1 MASSAFAAL
10 GLTDIITDVLTHLG
24 YEKPTPV
31 QQQAIPAI
39 LAGRDVLAAA
49 QTGTGKTAGFVCP
62 MLQRLHAGAPVAP
75 NQARAL
81 ILVPTRELA
90 VQVAQNVEDYGQ
102 LTGLRSVVVFGG
114 VKINPQMM
122 ALRRGAD
129 ILVATPGR
137 LLDLVANHA
146 VSFECLEV
154 LVLDEADRML
164 DLGFSREISA
174 VLSLL
179 PAERQSLMFSA
190 TFSDAI
196 RQLAKLLVQ
205 TPVEISISPR
215 EVTAKTVKQWLCP
228 VDKKR
233 KPELL
238 VRLIFDYQWQQLLV
252 FTATKRGADQLVR
265 YLVEHN
271 ISAAAVHGDR
281 SQPQR
286 MKALADFKQGR
297 FAVLVATDVA
307 ARGLDIEQL
316 PQVVNFDLPKV
327 AENYIHRIGR
337 TGRAGASGEAISLVS
352 ADEIDSLKTIE
363 RLIQQVLP
371 RKVID
376 DFEPDHQLPA
386 SPTVLGEMRK
396 KKPKKPKKPGAAVS
410 DGGAGGDGGVGDAP
424 RASRTNSR
432 RAPARQARGA
442 APARS
447 TGSAA
452 RATKKSEPVSR
463 KSSRSGSKPRG
474 ASGGPPGRS
483 RKP

>member
-1 MASSAFAAL
+1 MTNSAFAAL
-10 GLTDIITDVLTHLG
+10 GLADMITAVLTARG
-24 YEKPTPV
+24 YGQPTPV

-90 VQVAQNVEDYGQ
+90 LQVAMNVEDYGQ

-146 VSFECLEV
+146 VSFENLEV

-164 DLGFSREISA
+164 DLGFSQEISA

-179 PAERQSLMFSA
+179 PTGRQSLMFSA
-190 TFSDAI
+190 TFSESI
-196 RQLAKLLVQ
+196 RQLAKMLVKN
-205 TPVEISISPR
+205 PVEIVISPR
-215 EVTAKTVKQWLCP
+215 EVTAKTVTQWLCP

-233 KPELL
+233 KPALL

-265 YLVEHN
+265 FLHEHN
-271 ISAAAVHGDR
+271 VSAAAVHGDR
-281 SQPQR
+281 SQQQR
-286 MKALADFKQGR
+286 MQALADFKQGR

-337 TGRAGASGEAISLVS
+337 TGRAGASGEAVSLVS
-352 ADEIDSLKTIE
+352 ADEIESLKTIE
-363 RLIQQVLP
+363 QLIQQVLP

-386 SPTVLGEMRK
+386 SPAVSGQIKK
-396 KKPKKPKKPGAAVS
+396 KKPKKPKKPGAVLN
-410 DGGAGGDGGVGDAP
+410 VGREAQSAKTSA
-424 RASRTNSR
+424 RRT
-432 RAPARQARGA
+432 PAAAARGA
-442 APARS
+442 P
-447 TGSAA
+447 SAKRESA
-452 RATKKSEPVSR
+452 VASPKAT
-463 KSSRSGSKPRG
+463 RSGSKTIGTVGGKTRG
-474 ASGGPPGRS
+474 KTRGKKDNVPGRS

>member
-1 MASSAFAAL
+1 MTSSAFAAL
-10 GLTDIITDVLTHLG
+10 GLADAITTVLTARG
-24 YEKPTPV
+24 YVQPTPV
-31 QQQAIPAI
+31 QRQAIPAI

-62 MLQRLHAGAPVAP
+62 MLQRLHDGAPVAP

-90 VQVAQNVEDYGQ
+90 VQVAMNVEDYGQ

-146 VSFECLEV
+146 VSFENLEV

-164 DLGFSREISA
+164 DLGFSQEITA

-179 PAERQSLMFSA
+179 PARRQSLMFSA
-190 TFSDAI
+190 TFSEPI
-196 RQLAKLLVQ
+196 RQLAKTLVQ
-205 TPVEISISPR
+205 DPVEIVISPR
-215 EVTAKTVKQWLCP
+215 EVTAKTVTQWLCP

-233 KPELL
+233 KPALL

-265 YLVEHN
+265 FLHEHH

-281 SQPQR
+281 SQQQR
-286 MKALADFKQGR
+286 MKALADFKQGS

-337 TGRAGASGEAISLVS
+337 TGRAGASGEAVSLVS

-363 RLIQQVLP
+363 QLIQQVLP

-376 DFEPDHQLPA
+376 GFEPDHQLPA
-386 SPTVLGEMRK
+386 SPAAPGQVRT
-396 KKPKKPKKPGAAVS
+396 KKPKKPKKPSAVE
-410 DGGAGGDGGVGDAP
+410 GDSNVRQSAK
-424 RASRTNSR
+424 ASSR
-432 RAPARQARGA
+432 RPEAGPSQG
-442 APARS
+442 
-447 TGSAA
+447 AA
-452 RATKKSEPVSR
+452 RAARASAALTSKAN
-463 KSSRSGSKPRG
+463 RSGIKNSGKMVGKAEGKAGGRAGGNKGG
-474 ASGGPPGRS
+474 APGRS

>member
-10 GLTDIITDVLTHLG
+10 GLTDIITDVLSHRG

-286 MKALADFKQGR
+286 MRALADFKQGR

-352 ADEIDSLKTIE
+352 ADESESLKTIE

-410 DGGAGGDGGVGDAP
+410 DDGDGGAP
-424 RASRTNSR
+424 RASRTNVR
-432 RAPARQARGA
+432 RAPAGQAGGA
-442 APARS
+442 ARARS

-452 RATKKSEPVSR
+452 RATKKSGPVSR
-463 KSSRSGSKPRG
+463 KSSRSGSKPGSKSGG
-474 ASGGPPGRS
+474 ASGGRPGRS

>member
-1 MASSAFAAL
+1 MTTSAFAAL
-10 GLTDIITDVLTHLG
+10 GLTDIITPVLVAHG
-24 YEKPTPV
+24 YVQPTPV

-62 MLQRLHAGAPVAP
+62 ILQRLSQGAPVAP

-90 VQVAQNVEDYGQ
+90 VQVAESVEAYGQ
-102 LTGLRSVVVFGG
+102 LTGLSTVVVFGG

-146 VSFECLEV
+146 VGFENLEV

-179 PAERQSLMFSA
+179 PEKRQSLMFSA
-190 TFSDAI
+190 TFSESI
-196 RQLAKLLVQ
+196 RQLAQKLVHN
-205 TPVEISISPR
+205 PVEIIISPR

-228 VDKKR
+228 VDKKL
-233 KPELL
+233 KPALL
-238 VRLIFDYQWQQLLV
+238 VRLIFDHQWQQLLV

-265 YLVEHN
+265 YLHEHN
-271 ISAAAVHGDR
+271 VSAGAIHGDR
-281 SQPQR
+281 SQSQR
-286 MKALADFKQGR
+286 MQALADFKQGR

-352 ADEIDSLKTIE
+352 ADEIDSLKAIE

-386 SPTVLGEMRK
+386 SPLVPGQMRK
-396 KKPKKPKKPGAAVS
+396 KKPKKPRKPSAGGATAGTGS
-410 DGGAGGDGGVGDAP
+410 KARPARALATRGNSRDGG
-424 RASRTNSR
+424 
-432 RAPARQARGA
+432 RGA
-442 APARS
+442 AKKS
-447 TGSAA
+447 GSAA
-452 RATKKSEPVSR
+452 RKSASP
-463 KSSRSGSKPRG
+463 GSKPAGSPR
-474 ASGGPPGRS
+474 RS

>member
-1 MASSAFAAL
+1 MTSSAFAAL
-10 GLTDIITDVLTHLG
+10 GLTDTITQVLAARG
-24 YEKPTPV
+24 YAQPTPV
-31 QQQAIPAI
+31 QQQAVPAI

-62 MLQRLHAGAPVAP
+62 MLQRLCDGPPVAP

-90 VQVAQNVEDYGQ
+90 VQVAMNVEDYGQ

-146 VSFECLEV
+146 VSFEHLEV

-164 DLGFSREISA
+164 DLGFSREIAA

-179 PAERQSLMFSA
+179 PAKRQSLMFSA
-190 TFSDAI
+190 TFSEPI
-196 RQLAKLLVQ
+196 RQLAKTLVQ
-205 TPVEISISPR
+205 NPVEIVISPR
-215 EVTAKTVKQWLCP
+215 QVTAKTVKQWLCP

-233 KPELL
+233 KPALL
-238 VRLIFDYQWQQLLV
+238 VRLIFDYQWQRLLV

-265 YLVEHN
+265 FLHEHN

-286 MKALADFKQGR
+286 MQALADFKQGR

-386 SPTVLGEMRK
+386 SPAAPGQLAK
-396 KKPKKPKKPGAAVS
+396 KKPKKPKKHGV
-410 DGGAGGDGGVGDAP
+410 GAGVGRLP
-424 RASRTNSR
+424 ASAQPKATRPSSNSS
-432 RAPARQARGA
+432 GK
-442 APARS
+442 
-447 TGSAA
+447 TAA
-452 RATKKSEPVSR
+452 RISPRTGVKK
-463 KSSRSGSKPRG
+463 GST
-474 ASGGPPGRS
+474 PGHS

>member
-10 GLTDIITDVLTHLG
+10 GLTDIITDVLTHRG

-196 RQLAKLLVQ
+196 RQLAKLLVK

-286 MKALADFKQGR
+286 LKALAEFKQGR

-307 ARGLDIEQL
+307 ARGLDIAQL

-396 KKPKKPKKPGAAVS
+396 KKPKKPKKSGAAVS
-410 DGGAGGDGGVGDAP
+410 DGGAGGAP
-424 RASRTNSR
+424 RASRTSSR
-432 RAPARQARGA
+432 RAPATPTRGA
-442 APARS
+442 ARAGS
-447 TGSAA
+447 AGSAA
-452 RATKKSEPVSR
+452 RATKKSGPVSR
-463 KSSRSGSKPRG
+463 KSSRSGSKPGG

>member
-10 GLTDIITDVLTHLG
+10 GLTDIITDVLSHRG

-146 VSFECLEV
+146 VSFERLEV

-286 MKALADFKQGR
+286 MRALADFKQGR

-352 ADEIDSLKTIE
+352 ADEIESLKTIE

-396 KKPKKPKKPGAAVS
+396 KKPKKLKKPGAVVS
-410 DGGAGGDGGVGDAP
+410 NGGDGGAH
-424 RASRTNSR
+424 RASRTNAR
-432 RAPARQARGA
+432 GAPATQARGA
-442 APARS
+442 VRAGS

-452 RATKKSEPVSR
+452 RATNKSGPVSR
-463 KSSRSGSKPRG
+463 KSSRSGSKPGSKPGG
-474 ASGGPPGRS
+474 ASGGRPGRS